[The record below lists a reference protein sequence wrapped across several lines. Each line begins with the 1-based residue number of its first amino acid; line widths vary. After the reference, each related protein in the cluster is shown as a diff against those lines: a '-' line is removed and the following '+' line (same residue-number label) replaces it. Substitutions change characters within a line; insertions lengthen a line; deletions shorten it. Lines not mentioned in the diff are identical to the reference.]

1 MYIFFLIFQ
10 IWEALENNSSR
21 EAIQLVSEGIAV
33 AWRPDGQSLSVST
46 LAGQILTFDPRTAA
60 QTGAIAGKKDL
71 RAGKGE
77 SDKITA
83 KKKSESSH
91 FTSLC
96 YAADGTSL
104 LAGGNSKY
112 ICIYHVAE
120 QLLLKKFEVTQNRSF
135 DAMDETLNRRKM
147 TDFGNLALIEDRSD
161 GTALKL
167 PGAKAVDMS
176 SRAFKLE
183 IRVAALRFSPTGRSF
198 SAVTTEGLLVYSLDR
213 HLVFDPYLLEMKITP
228 RSIRQAVKAGAYSR
242 ALVTAF
248 KLNEPKIIREVF
260 EHIPSQDIVLL
271 AQEVSLLFLPKMLN
285 FLGEE
290 MEQTRHFEY
299 YLKWVLALLSQHGR
313 YIKDNSTEFMPV
325 LNLLVKNVSR
335 KSEDLGKVCD
345 FNKFSLRYLLQVAKR
360 KAEVGGAGGD
370 RDMETEDSHS
380 EEEDNDEVGD
390 QNDDVDMEELQAKWS
405 DND

>member
-1 MYIFFLIFQ
+1 MISQFQ
-10 IWEALENNSSR
+10 IWDALENNSSR

-33 AWRPDGQSLSVST
+33 AWRPDGQSVSVATLS
-46 LAGQILTFDPRTAA
+46 GQILTFDPRTAT
-60 QTGAIAGKKDL
+60 QTGCIVGKKDL
-71 RAGKGE
+71 RVGKSE

-83 KKKSESSH
+83 QKKSESSH

-96 YAADGTSL
+96 YSADGTSL

-112 ICIYHVAE
+112 ICIYHVLE

-167 PGAKAVDMS
+167 PGAKRVDMS

-183 IRVAALRFSPTGRSF
+183 IRIAALRFSPTGRSF

-213 HLVFDPYLLEMKITP
+213 HLVFDPYLLETKITP
-228 RSIRQAVKAGAYSR
+228 RTIRQAVKKGAYSR

-260 EHIPSQDIVLL
+260 EQIPSPDIGLL

-290 MEQTRHFEY
+290 LEQTRHFDY
-299 YLKWVLALLSQHGR
+299 YVRWVLALLNHNGR
-313 YIKDNSTEFMPV
+313 YIKDNCLDFMPV
-325 LNLLVKNVSR
+325 LNLLVKNLAR

-345 FNKFSLRYLLQVAKR
+345 FNKFTIKYLLQVAKR
-360 KAEVGGAGGD
+360 KAEAGD
-370 RDMETEDSHS
+370 RNISLRLEDSDS
-380 EEEDNDEVGD
+380 EEEEEHMGD
-390 QNDDVDMEELQAKWS
+390 GEDIEMEELQAKWS
-405 DND
+405 DEEDD